1 MIPKFPIIMLD
12 NQAVDII
19 PSKSY
24 LTRSTVLGVLRGMDG
39 IVTYDA
45 QGQKW
50 KCELVS
56 EKVKNTFVTRL
67 LANTFYNPE
76 VDVRYKW
83 DKIGQYELPEVRS
96 SLSVY
101 IDEDDDLLTQFV
113 EGEYLKEA
121 INNCGTFEDVY
132 QTLNKY
138 VFDANEEEIWDE
150 QGIDYEPAPKEPVRL
165 KWKLI
170 LVYLFLSPSL
180 MWLALHIEESIFTF
194 ILGTT
199 SVFLAVG
206 IWVVLENYF
215 KDKKHEK

>member
-1 MIPKFPIIMLD
+1 MLD

-56 EKVKNTFVTRL
+56 EKVKNTFVIRL

-83 DKIGQYELPEVRS
+83 HKIGQYQLPEVRG
-96 SLSVY
+96 SLSVC

-138 VFDANEEEIWDE
+138 VFDAKEEEIWDE
-150 QGIDYEPAPKEPVRL
+150 QGIDYESAPKEPVRL

-180 MWLALHIEESIFTF
+180 MWLALYIEESIFTF
-194 ILGTT
+194 ILGTI

-215 KDKKHEK
+215 KDKKYEKTTRQHLS

>member
-1 MIPKFPIIMLD
+1 MLD
-12 NQAVDII
+12 NHAVDVI

-24 LTRSTVLGVLRGMDG
+24 LTRSTVLGVLKGMDG

-50 KCELVS
+50 KCEITS
-56 EKVKNTFVTRL
+56 EKAKNTFATRL

-76 VDVRYKW
+76 VAVRYKW
-83 DKIGQYELPEVRS
+83 EKIGQYQLSELRD
-96 SLSVY
+96 SLNVC

-121 INNCGTFEDVY
+121 INNCSTFEDVY

-150 QGIDYEPAPKEPVRL
+150 QGIDYSPLPKKPVRL
-165 KWKLI
+165 NWKLI
-170 LVYLFLSPSL
+170 LVYVVLSPSL
-180 MWLALHIEESIFTF
+180 MWLALYIEESIFTF

-206 IWVVLENYF
+206 IWVVIENYF
-215 KDKKHEK
+215 KEKKREKTTANNH